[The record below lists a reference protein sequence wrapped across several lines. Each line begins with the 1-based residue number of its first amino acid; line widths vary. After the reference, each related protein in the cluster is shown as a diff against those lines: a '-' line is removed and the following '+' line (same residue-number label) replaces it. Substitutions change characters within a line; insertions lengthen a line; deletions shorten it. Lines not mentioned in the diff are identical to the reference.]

1 MAPIRIWHQSFTVLG
16 DLPDYRRMLGERI
29 RKVVR
34 PDTEVVL
41 HGQIPGTYSSNYPG
55 TDIRYRAIVWLH
67 GLQWITAALEADPGN
82 AEAAYERGRLLALIG
97 EPARAV
103 ADFTAAILSR
113 PDFGRAY
120 VGRAEAKLTLKDGK
134 SAIADFD
141 RAIEVAP
148 GDADVHVARATF
160 RLRIGNLPGARAD
173 LVAARAV
180 ADPATAARIDV
191 MLTKLGGG

>member
-1 MAPIRIWHQSFTVLG
+1 
-16 DLPDYRRMLGERI
+16 
-29 RKVVR
+29 
-34 PDTEVVL
+34 
-41 HGQIPGTYSSNYPG
+41 
-55 TDIRYRAIVWLH
+55 
-67 GLQWITAALEADPGN
+67 
-82 AEAAYERGRLLALIG
+82 
-97 EPARAV
+97 
-103 ADFTAAILSR
+103 
-113 PDFGRAY
+113 